1 MREQSKPCGAS
12 ELVGGASER
21 ANGRASGPVLQS
33 GFLVD
38 LAHCVVLAQE
48 IVGQNFRSLDERER
62 TIRFFSAWKLLR
74 LGSLIQF

>member
-1 MREQSKPCGAS
+1 MSGAS
-12 ELVGGASER
+12 KRE
-21 ANGRASGPVLQS
+21 NGPVSSPVLQS